1 MFICRRDQKIGRSTS
16 PASHRLAAHAPLSA
30 ARLFSFDSLNSLQ
43 NHAGTHHVRY
53 HPLASL
59 DPRVRP
65 PCRHRKCPS
74 RRRQRRVRLLL
85 GLFFTSP
92 QTNRNRESSE
102 KRWMPHPDFARQSAR
117 KKRKNPDLQARDEAT
132 AKKSPNASTST
143 VDVET
148 DMHSSPSA
156 NLCSARRPPPSAPGA
171 GTRRSRAPSSVS
183 TWVPPTRVF
192 PSSRLVPPRSSR
204 TLRVPVPPPPSSP
217 SPRVSFPADFRVFR
231 WRWFSNIGTGEKPPC
246 KVV

>member
-1 MFICRRDQKIGRSTS
+1 MFTCRRDQKIGRSTS

-65 PCRHRKCPS
+65 PCRHRKSSS
-74 RRRQRRVRLLL
+74 RRRHRRVRLLL
-85 GLFFTSP
+85 GLFFHFATNESETGIQRKTDGCRT
-92 QTNRNRESSE
+92 QTLRG
-102 KRWMPHPDFARQSAR
+102 KRSR
-117 KKRKNPDLQARDEAT
+117 KKRKNPDLQAGDEAT
-132 AKKSPNASTST
+132 VKKSPNASTSS

-148 DMHSSPSA
+148 DMHSSPPA
-156 NLCSARRPPPSAPGA
+156 NLYSARRPPPSAPGA

-183 TWVPPTRVF
+183 TWVPRTRVF

-217 SPRVSFPADFRVFR
+217 SPRVSFSSGRPSFPVAMDLKHRNR
-231 WRWFSNIGTGEKPPC
+231 RKATC
-246 KVV
+246 